1 MISNSINK
9 KFSLLIGSTILILMS
24 IFTTFMIIHINKNL
38 IKELE
43 SNLQVQVE
51 NYYNMAE
58 IYNDSLEKNA
68 LNLMNVFQKSFRNL
82 RIRGKRTVTING
94 VNTLEL
100 SDGFSRVNENFDVVD
115 HFTSLAGAV
124 SSVYVKE
131 KNKFVR
137 ITSSLK
143 DLDNKRILLDTI
155 DPNSEQY
162 KSIIN
167 KEKFVGLETIGGKSY
182 MSVYAPIIKDNILIG
197 ALSIGLDFTKGLES
211 LKKNFKE
218 VVIGDTGYI
227 YIINDKGT
235 VLLDK
240 SLEGQN
246 ILNLKDTKN
255 KLYVQEMT
263 TNKNGV
269 IHYDSLKDGIVL
281 EKVSAYKYYK
291 KWNWIIVAGSFQK
304 EFLEI
309 SVVVQKAFI
318 IATIIVI
325 LILLGVIFLLIN
337 KIISSP
343 LLKFQIG
350 LLSFF
355 KYLNKTQ
362 DSADKIEVT
371 SNDEIGKMAELINKN
386 IEEIQVHL
394 NEDHNLISNVKHV
407 VNSIGQGTL
416 EKRITANSTTESLN
430 ELKHLINIMLTNL
443 EDFVGK
449 DINQLSFVLKDYAQ
463 QDFTKTLNKELNG
476 KIGNEIAIMNNII
489 TEILISNQED
499 GLYLQKTSKK
509 LSDNVTLLSNN
520 ATSQAESLEEVASAI
535 NKVTVNVDNTSKK
548 AQNMF
553 NISSQTKDSANQ
565 GKELATQTVFS
576 MEQINEKVHAIND
589 SIAVIDQISFQTNIL
604 SLNAAVEAATAGE
617 AGKGFAVVAQ
627 EVRNLA
633 SRSAAAAHT
642 IKELV
647 ESATQQALSG
657 KDISMRMIEGFE
669 KLEEKINETNHIID
683 DVASGAKEQTTSMSN
698 ISQTINSIDQF
709 TKQNAIVAE
718 ETNKISNDTSNIAN
732 KIVQN
737 VNKSKFVG
745 KTINN
750 T

>member
-1 MISNSINK
+1 
-9 KFSLLIGSTILILMS
+9 
-24 IFTTFMIIHINKNL
+24 
-38 IKELE
+38 
-43 SNLQVQVE
+43 
-51 NYYNMAE
+51 
-58 IYNDSLEKNA
+58 
-68 LNLMNVFQKSFRNL
+68 
-82 RIRGKRTVTING
+82 
-94 VNTLEL
+94 
-100 SDGFSRVNENFDVVD
+100 
-115 HFTSLAGAV
+115 
-124 SSVYVKE
+124 
-131 KNKFVR
+131 
-137 ITSSLK
+137 
-143 DLDNKRILLDTI
+143 
-155 DPNSEQY
+155 
-162 KSIIN
+162 
-167 KEKFVGLETIGGKSY
+167 
-182 MSVYAPIIKDNILIG
+182 
-197 ALSIGLDFTKGLES
+197 
-211 LKKNFKE
+211 
-218 VVIGDTGYI
+218 
-227 YIINDKGT
+227 
-235 VLLDK
+235 
-240 SLEGQN
+240 
-246 ILNLKDTKN
+246 
-255 KLYVQEMT
+255 
-263 TNKNGV
+263 
-269 IHYDSLKDGIVL
+269 L